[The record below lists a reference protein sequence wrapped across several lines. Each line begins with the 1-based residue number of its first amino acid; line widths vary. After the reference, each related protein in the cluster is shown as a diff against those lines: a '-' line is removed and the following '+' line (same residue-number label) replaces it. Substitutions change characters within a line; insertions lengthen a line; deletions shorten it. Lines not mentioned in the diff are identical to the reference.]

1 MEKNIKDG
9 KVIRLKVKYDSDG
22 GCVKTKILINHEEHE
37 VHEGQNFLGNFLFFF
52 VSFALFVVKRMLL
65 HSP

>member
-1 MEKNIKDG
+1 MGNLPHK
-9 KVIRLKVKYDSDG
+9 
-22 GCVKTKILINHEEHE
+22 KITVSEYFEIERNSLERHE

-65 HSP
+65 HSPLNSG